1 MKISATSSFE
11 AILGLVEQRT
21 GLVIPPSRRKPAED
35 AIRKAMAVRRLTE
48 PATYLAHLD
57 EAAVLDELANEI
69 TIHETYFFRDV
80 HQFDAIARTILPE
93 VIGRRGP
100 DHVLRIWSAGCAT
113 GEEPYSLAMLLDQ
126 ERLGGRARVLGTDLA
141 RRALEQARR
150 GRYSDW
156 SLRGPGAV
164 RAKPYLA
171 PQGTGWEV
179 IPRIRELVDLAYVNL
194 ATDRY
199 PSLAEGL
206 WGMDLIVCRNVLI
219 YFGERTIA
227 AVARR
232 LHATLAEG
240 GWLVLGASDPLLSA
254 HADFET
260 VVLDGAVAL
269 RRRIGSVAASRG
281 PEPIEVHRA
290 DTIRAAESPAS
301 MPTSSAP
308 ASRTVEPPAT
318 SAPRGVIREA
328 VVATATG
335 AAAAVRALADVDE
348 RSAEQACVAALA
360 VDPMCAELHH
370 VRAILLLAR
379 GRLAE
384 AREAARRAIYLVP
397 DLAVGHFVLA
407 TIAARQADRARARG
421 AFRHAAELAGARPA
435 DEPVALGD
443 GETAGRFR
451 DAAVAQLALLDA
463 QGPDNP
469 S

>member
-1 MKISATSSFE
+1 VRISATGSFE
-11 AILGLVEQRT
+11 AILGLVEERT
-21 GLVIPPSRRKPAED
+21 GLVIPPIRRKPADD
-35 AIRKAMAVRRLTE
+35 AIRKAMAVRRITE
-48 PATYLAHLD
+48 SGVYLAALD
-57 EAAVLDELANEI
+57 DAVVLDELANEI

-80 HQFDAIARTILPE
+80 QQFDAIARTILPE
-93 VIGRRGP
+93 VIGGRGL

-126 ERLGGRARVLGTDLA
+126 ERPRRRARVLGTDLA
-141 RRALEQARR
+141 RRALEHARR

-164 RAKPYLA
+164 RAKPYLT
-171 PQGTGWEV
+171 PHGTGWEV

-199 PSLAEGL
+199 PSLTEGV

-260 VVLDGAVAL
+260 VVLDGAVVL
-269 RRRIGSVAASRG
+269 RRRIGSVAAG
-281 PEPIEVHRA
+281 HVATPA
-290 DTIRAAESPAS
+290 GSPAS
-301 MPTSSAP
+301 EPEQVAP
-308 ASRTVEPPAT
+308 AARTVEPPAS

-328 VVATATG
+328 PVATATG
-335 AAAAVRALADVDE
+335 AAATVRALADVDE

-360 VDPMCAELHH
+360 VDPMSAELHH
-370 VRAILLLAR
+370 VRAILLLAQ

-407 TIAARQADRARARG
+407 TIAARQDDRARARG

-435 DEPVALGD
+435 DEPMPLGD
-443 GETAGRFR
+443 GEMAGRFR
-451 DAAVAQLALLDA
+451 DAALAQLALLDA
-463 QGPDNP
+463 QGSDKP

>member
-1 MKISATSSFE
+1 MISATGSFE
-11 AILGLVEQRT
+11 AILGLVEERT
-21 GLVIPPSRRKPAED
+21 GLVIPHSRRKPAED
-35 AIRKAMAVRRLTE
+35 AIRKAMAVRRIAE
-48 PATYLAHLD
+48 PATYLARLD
-57 EAAVLDELANEI
+57 DAAVLDELADEI

-80 HQFDAIARTILPE
+80 HQLDAIARTMLPE

-113 GEEPYSLAMLLDQ
+113 GEEPYSLAMLLDH
-126 ERLGGRARVLGTDLA
+126 EGLSRRARVLGTDLA

-150 GRYSDW
+150 GRYSAW

-164 RAKPYLA
+164 RAMPYLT
-171 PQGTGWEV
+171 PRGTGWEV
-179 IPRIRELVDLAYVNL
+179 LPRIRELVDLAYVNL

-199 PSLAEGL
+199 PSLTEGL

-219 YFGERTIA
+219 YFGGRTIA

-240 GWLVLGASDPLLSA
+240 GWLVLGASDPPLWA

-269 RRRIGSVAASRG
+269 RRRFGSVAASRG

-290 DTIRAAESPAS
+290 DTIRAAETPAS
-301 MPTSSAP
+301 VPSSAP
-308 ASRTVEPPAT
+308 AARTATQPPT
-318 SAPRGVIREA
+318 SAPRSVIREA
-328 VVATATG
+328 PVATANG
-335 AAAAVRALADVDE
+335 VAAAVRALADVDE
-348 RSAEQACVAALA
+348 RSAEQACVAAIA
-360 VDPMCAELHH
+360 VDPMSAELHH
-370 VRAILLLAR
+370 VRAILLLAQ

-407 TIAARQADRARARG
+407 TIAARQHDRAGARG
-421 AFRHAAELAGARPA
+421 AFRRAAELAGARPA
-435 DEPVALGD
+435 DELVALGD

-463 QGPDNP
+463 QGPDRP